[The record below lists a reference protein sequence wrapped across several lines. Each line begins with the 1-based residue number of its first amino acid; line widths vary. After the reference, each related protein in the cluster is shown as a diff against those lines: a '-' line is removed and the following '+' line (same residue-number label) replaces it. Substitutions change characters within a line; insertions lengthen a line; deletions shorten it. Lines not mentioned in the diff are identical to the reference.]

1 MSSTFTITDDVTVPL
16 DAEVHVFG
24 SPYHGLCRA
33 GTLTLPDAS
42 TKTVPQPVG
51 GDVLALRVPGN
62 PPLNRTPAE
71 IAADLA
77 IGRTW
82 LDYAIFS
89 GQTRFYY
96 GSALG
101 SINKWIWA
109 VSMEEKWV
117 VTINNPTTALT
128 VNAVGLACSISVTLT
143 EAGKFAPSGYTP
155 ATHTF
160 TVSATLAGAWRNPG
174 LETSVPFQVGLEVA
188 DVSSDGKNAILVV
201 KRRYL
206 GAREGAQGFIL
217 LDLTGTSS
225 GSVTEIAN
233 WDASN
238 SNGWRADSGDVYLD
252 PITIWAWFTESD
264 VIEQVQLFGSILN
277 DVYGDTVTDVGLSI
291 GGDTKTL
298 FRQVFNTG
306 VSTADFDSYD
316 DGGRLKGSFSV
327 WNMDQTRTDIEYAG
341 DANPYNARYMI
352 GFSYD
357 YYDGLPA
364 YPDESPSGG
373 QLVVVPVIYSNKAVG
388 LKVEVYHAILGL
400 APPAVYCDPPY
411 FYRSDIYYGNIAHP
425 GGVDA
430 GVVHVFVE
438 ECVFT
443 GSISGTTLTVSAVT
457 RGSLAVGAVLSGSG
471 VTSGQTIT
479 AFGTGSGGVGTYTV
493 SASQSLGST
502 TITSSY
508 SAREY
513 TTFQPV
519 TGEITRNDLKPVAYL

>member
-1 MSSTFTITDDVTVPL
+1 MSETFTITDDVTVPL
-16 DAEVHVFG
+16 GAEVHVFG
-24 SPYHGLCRA
+24 TPYHGLCRA

-42 TKTVPQPVG
+42 TKTVSQPIG

-62 PPLNRTPAE
+62 QPLNRTPVE

-77 IGRTW
+77 IGREW
-82 LDYAIFS
+82 LEYAIFS
-89 GQTRFYY
+89 GSTRFYY

-109 VSMEEKWV
+109 VSMAEKWV

-128 VNAVGLACSISVTLT
+128 VNSGGLACSISVTLT
-143 EAGKFAPSGYTP
+143 EACKFVPSGYTP

-160 TVSATLAGAWRNPG
+160 TVSATLSGAWRNPNVD
-174 LETSVPFQVGLEVA
+174 TAVPFQVGLEVA
-188 DVSSDGKNAILVV
+188 DVSSDGRKAILVV

-206 GAREGAQGFIL
+206 DARKGAQGFIL
-217 LDLTGTSS
+217 LDLTSTSA
-225 GSVTEIAN
+225 GAVTEIAN

-238 SNGWRADSGDVYLD
+238 PNEWRSDSGDVYLD
-252 PITIWAWFTESD
+252 PHTIWAWFTQAD
-264 VIEQVQLFGSILN
+264 AVEQIQLFASTLN

-298 FRQVFNTG
+298 FRQIFNTG

-316 DGGRLKGSFSV
+316 DSGRIQGSFSI
-327 WNMDQTRTDIEYAG
+327 WTMDQTRTLLEYAG
-341 DANPYNARYMI
+341 SADPYNSRHII
-352 GFSYD
+352 GFSYG

-364 YPDESPSGG
+364 YTDESPSGG
-373 QLVVVPVIYSNKAVG
+373 QIVVMPVIYSNKSVG
-388 LKVEVYHAILGL
+388 LKIELYHTILGL

-411 FYRSDIYYGNIAHP
+411 FYRSDLYYGNVIHP

-443 GSISGTTLTVSAVT
+443 GSISGSTLTVSAVT
-457 RGSLAVGAVLSGSG
+457 RGSLAVGAILSGSG

-519 TGEITRNDLKPVAYL
+519 TEEITRNDLKPVSYL